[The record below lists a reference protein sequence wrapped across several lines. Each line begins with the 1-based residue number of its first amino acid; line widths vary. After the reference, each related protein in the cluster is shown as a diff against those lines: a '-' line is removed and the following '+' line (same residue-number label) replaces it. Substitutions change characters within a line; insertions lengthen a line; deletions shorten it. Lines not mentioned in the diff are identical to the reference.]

1 MATREREAEKIA
13 ARLANAGIRT
23 KCLDGTKF
31 MFRKAMQWA
40 EKSGK
45 YTRVF
50 DLYEAVKTR
59 PRIQE
64 YLASDRRQSYSLGIY
79 RHYPEL
85 DIGEE
90 M

>member
-1 MATREREAEKIA
+1 
-13 ARLANAGIRT
+13 
-23 KCLDGTKF
+23 

-45 YTRVF
+45 YAHVF
-50 DLYEAVKTR
+50 DLYDAVKTR
-59 PRIQE
+59 PKIKE
-64 YLASDRRQSYSLGIY
+64 YLASNKRQEYSLGIY
-79 RHYPEL
+79 RYYPEL